1 MAKALP
7 GGYRVGEKV
16 FLTGASKTFP
26 SGDKLVHG
34 GQGEVVGPAT
44 HEDYKDKRVCVLFPG
59 NKGSVACLLTTVS
72 RDAPPPLP
80 GGYRVGKKVFYTG
93 ASQTI
98 SNGNKVVH
106 GGQGEVTGPT
116 DGALKGKCVA
126 VLFPGN
132 KDSVGCLLTE
142 LSRVAPP
149 VLGSTSNQDEV
160 AVVGERSFAQRDAEC
175 RKRAIDLDTE
185 TPRKRGRAAT
195 GAMEERIIGA
205 RSVCTAAVDARVR
218 ELTQPAFEQWMAD
231 QIDDAELDRRKAEA
245 RAKATAEHAP
255 LTELESASS
264 GYMEAVSA
272 RTKAEAAEDAAEAK
286 LEAVLRAL
294 ERGQPGSSGVKAE

>member
-1 MAKALP
+1 MAEALP

-16 FLTGASKTFP
+16 FWTGANKPFAD
-26 SGDKLVHG
+26 GDKLVHG
-34 GQGEVVGPAT
+34 GQGEVVGPADGT
-44 HEDYKDKRVCVLFPG
+44 HKGKGVCVLF
-59 NKGSVACLLTTVS
+59 L
-72 RDAPPPLP
+72 
-80 GGYRVGKKVFYTG
+80 
-93 ASQTI
+93 
-98 SNGNKVVH
+98 
-106 GGQGEVTGPT
+106 
-116 DGALKGKCVA
+116 
-126 VLFPGN
+126 GN
-132 KDSVGCLLTE
+132 KDSIDCLLTE

-149 VLGSTSNQDEV
+149 ALGSTSDQDEV